1 MIESELT
8 AMTLKTARQDSVDSE
23 GAGQRLDRW
32 LKKRYPGVPQALIQR
47 LLRSGQI
54 RVDGGRAK
62 ADMRLSE
69 GQQVRLPPQFQ
80 QTEPQQAGPPP
91 DPAAL
96 QRLRDG
102 LLFEDD
108 WVLAL
113 NKPAGLAV
121 QGGTGQRLSVDR
133 LALGLV
139 PAGQPAPR
147 LVHRLDRDTS
157 GVLLMAKRASAA
169 RALASSFE
177 GRTARKLYFA
187 LVQGVPKRRAGRID
201 KPLSKSGGEGQE
213 RMRSDPLGQAAE
225 TLYAVA
231 ANAGARAALV
241 VVAPLTGR
249 THQIRAHLA
258 AIGHP
263 ILGDT
268 KYGATKGPKGIASGL
283 MLHAAELAVPHPED
297 ETTLRIEAPPP
308 ADFVEACTQ
317 LGLDLGRVEAARTQL
332 EARGA

>member
-1 MIESELT
+1 MNQG
-8 AMTLKTARQDSVDSE
+8 AARHDAVDSE

-32 LKKRYPGVPQALIQR
+32 LRKRYPGVPQALLQR

-54 RVDGGRAK
+54 RVDGSRAK
-62 ADMRLSE
+62 ADTRLVE
-69 GQQVRLPPQFQ
+69 GQQVRLPPRFQ
-80 QTEPQQAGPPP
+80 QAEPDRSSPPP
-91 DPAAL
+91 DPQAL

-121 QGGTGQRLSVDR
+121 QGGTGQSLSLDR
-133 LALGLV
+133 IAAGLV
-139 PAGQPAPR
+139 AAGEPAPR

-201 KPLSKSGGEGQE
+201 KALIKAGGDGQE
-213 RMRSDPLGQAAE
+213 KMRTDPEGQAAE

-231 ANAGARAALV
+231 ATAGTRAALV

-263 ILGDT
+263 ILGDS
-268 KYGATKGPKGIASGL
+268 KYGATKGPKGSATGL

-297 ETTLRIEAPPP
+297 ETTLRIAAPPP
-308 ADFVEACTQ
+308 ADFVEACKRM
-317 LGLDLGRVEAARTQL
+317 GLDLGRVEAARSQL

>member
-1 MIESELT
+1 
-8 AMTLKTARQDSVDSE
+8 MTQEAAREDCVDSE

-32 LKKRYPGVPQALIQR
+32 LRKRYPGVPQSLVQR

-54 RVDGGRAK
+54 RLDGKRAK
-62 ADMRLSE
+62 ADSRLVE
-69 GQQVRLPPQFQ
+69 GQTVRLPPSFQ
-80 QTEPQQAGPPP
+80 AAKQEGAGPPL
-91 DPAAL
+91 DPAAV
-96 QRLRDG
+96 QRLRAG

-113 NKPAGLAV
+113 NKPVGLAV
-121 QGGTGQRLSVDR
+121 QGGTGQTLSIDR

-169 RALASSFE
+169 RALAASFE
-177 GRTARKLYFA
+177 GRSARKLYFA
-187 LVQGVPKRRAGRID
+187 LTQGVPKRRAGRID
-201 KPLSKSGGEGQE
+201 VPLLKAGGEGQE
-213 RMRSDPLGQAAE
+213 RMRGDPEGQAAE

-231 ANAGARAALV
+231 ATAASRAALV
-241 VVAPLTGR
+241 VLAPLTGR

-263 ILGDT
+263 ILGDQ
-268 KYGATKGPKGIASGL
+268 KYGATKGPKGMQEGL

-297 ETTLRIEAPPP
+297 ETTLRIVAPPP
-308 ADFVEACTQ
+308 PAFVEACKR
-317 LGLDLGRVEAARTQL
+317 LGLDLSRVEAARTQL